1 MPNLGNEVEQQE
13 VKCCSSSLRRGIR
26 QFYDARKWEE
36 KILVLMSERKE
47 TGEEKRFNIGT
58 MRFIPATLATDD
70 VSKMK
75 HSLEWAP
82 LFYV

>member
-47 TGEEKRFNIGT
+47 MEKRN
-58 MRFIPATLATDD
+58 
-70 VSKMK
+70 VSM
-75 HSLEWAP
+75 LE
-82 LFYV
+82 LCVSFLQRCNR